1 MKQFCCYVSFFV
13 FLIFFELY
21 GTSHHPLRIC
31 TIDIGVQPPSF
42 ELGIDG
48 SPAGA
53 PEITPQH
60 KIFPLQPVLS
70 PMACSSGIVTDGQPS
85 RGIVQVY
92 HICFLIFIF

>member
-1 MKQFCCYVSFFV
+1 
-13 FLIFFELY
+13 
-21 GTSHHPLRIC
+21 LRIC

-85 RGIVQVY
+85 CGIVQVY